1 MVQDIL
7 RDETNQLKKGES
19 INLLQ
24 TYVKEDPLVKKHEK
38 VLLFLEQYK
47 GKVIF
52 L

>member
-24 TYVKEDPLVKKHEK
+24 TYVKEDPLVKNMRKSYFS
-38 VLLFLEQYK
+38 LNSIR
-47 GKVIF
+47 GK
-52 L
+52 